1 MNRRTIVL
9 TMLLVTTLVLTLLYY
24 AVTNREEENR
34 VENVGTGRTYATI
47 QGTIDA
53 HETIDEHTLFVY
65 PGRGV
70 GIRASLPVHNLRTDI
85 DYSTIQA
92 AVSANETLNG
102 DTIFVDEGV
111 YGEHVYVPK
120 SLNIVGANVNTTFV
134 DSMGAFRGF
143 LVFADRVNI
152 TGFTVQNAVFAI
164 YLNTSENR
172 VYGNRVRNSK
182 IGVRLDNGR
191 NNTISGNVIENML
204 LEGEG
209 IFLENAK
216 RNVIQ
221 GNLFV
226 NDSFAISLVLSTE
239 NIIKENTIKDC
250 SNASIWLQSSSDNK
264 IYHNNFANNTGSA
277 IADYSFNTIWDNG
290 YPSGGNYWSSHND
303 SDSNNGLRQNIT
315 GSDGICDVSR
325 VIDEN
330 NQDNYPLVGPISTFD
345 AGTWN
350 GVSYSVD
357 IVSNSTV
364 SAFRLNPAEGPLIRF
379 NVTGQNG
386 ASGFSRV
393 AIPSGLL
400 WVEDRWNVTVD
411 REPLNYTVITD
422 GDHAYLHFTYRHS
435 ARIVEI
441 KGTDVISELPS
452 TKLLLLILI
461 FVAFAVALSKRR

>member
-1 MNRRTIVL
+1 MRGFTL
-9 TMLLVTTLVLTLLYY
+9 FMCLVAMSSWTFLGTCLS
-24 AVTNREEENR
+24 R
-34 VENVGTGRTYATI
+34 NVGT
-47 QGTIDA
+47 
-53 HETIDEHTLFVY
+53 
-65 PGRGV
+65 
-70 GIRASLPVHNLRTDI
+70 RASLPVHNLRTGLSYSDI
-85 DYSTIQA
+85 TA
-92 AVSANETLNG
+92 AINANETLDG
-102 DTIFVDEGV
+102 DTIFVDEGT
-111 YGEHVYVPK
+111 YPEHIYVGK
-120 SLNIVGANVNTTFV
+120 SLNIIGANQSTTVV
-134 DSMGAFRGF
+134 DSMGSFRGF
-143 LVFADRVNI
+143 RVFADRVNI
-152 TGFTVQNAVFAI
+152 TGFTVKNAAFAI
-164 YLNTSENR
+164 YLNSSENH
-172 VYGNRVRNSK
+172 VYGNRVGNSK

-239 NIIKENTIKDC
+239 NIIKENTIRDC
-250 SNASIWLQSSSDNK
+250 PSASIWLQSSSDNK

-315 GSDGICDVSR
+315 GSDGICDVPR
-325 VIDEN
+325 VIDES
-330 NQDNYPLVGPISTFD
+330 NQDNYPLVGPINTFD

-350 GVSYSVD
+350 EVSYSVD

-364 SAFRLNPAEGPLIRF
+364 SAFRFNPAEGPLIRF

-386 ASGFSRV
+386 TSGFSRV
-393 AIPSGLL
+393 VIPKGLL
-400 WVEDRWNVTVD
+400 WVEDRWDVTVD
-411 REPLNYTVITD
+411 REPLNYTVIAD
-422 GDHAYLHFTYRHS
+422 GDHAYLYFTYQHS
-435 ARIVEI
+435 AKIAEI
-441 KGTDVISELPS
+441 RGTDVISELPS

-461 FVAFAVALSKRR
+461 FVTFAVSLSKRR